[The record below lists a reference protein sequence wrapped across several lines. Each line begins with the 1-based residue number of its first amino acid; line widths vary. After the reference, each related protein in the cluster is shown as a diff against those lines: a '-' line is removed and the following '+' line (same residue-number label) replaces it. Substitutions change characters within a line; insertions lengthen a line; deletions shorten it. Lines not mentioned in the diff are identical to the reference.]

1 MFRVNIHCKDIVL
14 YIRFYDTHNLSLNMN
29 IAPTTFATRLI
40 SWQKQFGRHDL
51 PWQNT
56 RDPYAIWVSEIML
69 QQTQVTAVIAYYAK
83 FMQRFPTIAT
93 LAAATQEEVL
103 QHWSGLGYYSRARN
117 LHQAAI
123 DIMTLHD
130 GQFPQDFETIQT
142 LPGIGRST
150 AAAIA
155 SFAFNQVQTILD
167 GNVKRVLAR
176 HFCIEGWPGTPNIE
190 KRLWTLAE
198 TLLPEQDMVAY
209 TQGLMDLG
217 ATLCTR
223 SKPQCQVCPVST
235 SCEAFKQ
242 ARTNELPTSKPRKA
256 IPEKSIQML
265 ILLRNNEVMLEK
277 RPAKGIWGGLWS
289 LPELES
295 DADSAAVVL
304 QRFGKHTHADASPP
318 KLSHAFTHFKLHIQ
332 PVAIHLTQPK
342 IDTEIPGQIWL
353 SIEDALG
360 AAIPTPVRT
369 LLANVKKI
377 NV

>member
-1 MFRVNIHCKDIVL
+1 M
-14 YIRFYDTHNLSLNMN
+14 TS
-29 IAPTTFATRLI
+29 FATRLI
-40 SWQKQFGRHDL
+40 TWQKQFGRHDL
-51 PWQNT
+51 PWQNM

-69 QQTQVTAVIAYYAK
+69 QQTQVTAVIGYYAK
-83 FMQRFPTIAT
+83 FMQRFPDIAS
-93 LAAATQEEVL
+93 LANASQEAVL

-123 DIMTLHD
+123 DIMQLHD
-130 GQFPQDFETIQT
+130 GQFPRDFATIQT

-155 SFAFNQVQTILD
+155 SFAFHQVQTILD

-176 HFCIEGWPGTPNIE
+176 HFCIEGWPSAPIIE

-223 SKPQCQVCPVST
+223 SKPQCPACPVNT
-235 SCEAFKQ
+235 SCKAFQ
-242 ARTNELPTSKPRKA
+242 QGLVHALPTPKPRKA
-256 IPEKSIQML
+256 LPEKSIKML
-265 ILLRNNEVMLEK
+265 ILLRGGEVLLEK

-289 LPELES
+289 LPELAV
-295 DADSAAVVL
+295 DADSAAMVL
-304 QRFGKHTHADASPP
+304 HRFGQHINADYSPP

-332 PVAIHLTQPK
+332 PLAIYLTQPLPPR
-342 IDTEIPGQIWL
+342 ENPGQIWL
-353 SIEDALG
+353 SIEDALS
-360 AAIPTPVRT
+360 AAIPTPVRK
-369 LLANVKKI
+369 LLSSVQQTT
-377 NV
+377 V